1 MTTWSSLE
9 ARMALV
15 NDPEAAPELR
25 LAAAEFLAGEG
36 LFADMAPLAATLAE
50 LPATAVGGRRLVQ
63 VCRQFD
69 RWCLQDRLEPYADPQ
84 AQPERAALTRSG
96 LLLRR
101 NGSRDCVIVFVGDAR
116 SFWVTL
122 YMLERVLPKDRH
134 ILFLKDPDRAGY
146 VFGTPALGTHHHQ
159 IAPALCR
166 FLATL
171 GVRRF
176 HVIGTS
182 SGGFSALHFAL
193 TAGAAGSLALSP
205 WTTIASFVA
214 SVLSAAPVA
223 RQGEIRARAPAQPDL
238 AALIAGPPA
247 LSHGPLNLVYGAD
260 HDDDRAQCERL
271 KAHPGV
277 TLYPVANCA
286 QHDTLGPLIAS
297 GAIVGQLGRLFDAD

>member
-9 ARMALV
+9 ARMALA
-15 NDPEAAPELR
+15 NDPEAAPDLR

-36 LFADMAPLAATLAE
+36 LFADMAPLAETLAE
-50 LPATAVGGRRLVQ
+50 LPATAVGGRRLAL

-69 RWCLQDRLEPYADPQ
+69 RWRLQDRLEPFADPQ

-101 NGSRDCVIVFVGDAR
+101 DGSDDCVIVFVGDAR

-122 YMLERVLPKDRH
+122 FMLERVLPKDRH
-134 ILFLKDPDRAGY
+134 ILFLKDPDRLGF
-146 VFGTPALGTHHHQ
+146 VFGTPALGIHHHQ

-166 FLATL
+166 FLTTL
-171 GVRRF
+171 RVRRF

-193 TAGAAGSLALSP
+193 TAGAEGSLALSP
-205 WTTIASFVA
+205 MTTVA
-214 SVLSAAPVA
+214 SLVAKVQSATPEA
-223 RQGEIRARAPAQPDL
+223 RKDEVKARAPVQPDL
-238 AALIAGPPA
+238 AALLAGAPA
-247 LSHGPLNLVYGAD
+247 LSHGPLHLVYGAY
-260 HDDDRAQCERL
+260 HDEDRAQCERL
-271 KAHPGV
+271 KTHPGV

-286 QHDTLGPLIAS
+286 QHDILGELIGS
-297 GAIVGQLGRLFDAD
+297 GAIVAHLGRLFDAN